1 MCDPTAAGSAS
12 IEENDLSTCLKL
24 LKECKTVALRIFTRH
39 KDMFPQ
45 GLLQLSSL
53 DPTVANGPLH
63 CKIEFLRA
71 AAAAA
76 AGAAEEPEGDCDVMF
91 RDASPG

>member
-1 MCDPTAAGSAS
+1 MCDPTEAGSAS
-12 IEENDLSTCLKL
+12 IEENDLSTYLKL
-24 LKECKTVALRIFTRH
+24 LKECKTSALRIFTRH

-63 CKIEFLRA
+63 CKIEFLRDQI
-71 AAAAA
+71 
-76 AGAAEEPEGDCDVMF
+76 EYLKSV
-91 RDASPG
+91 DATPISGPGL